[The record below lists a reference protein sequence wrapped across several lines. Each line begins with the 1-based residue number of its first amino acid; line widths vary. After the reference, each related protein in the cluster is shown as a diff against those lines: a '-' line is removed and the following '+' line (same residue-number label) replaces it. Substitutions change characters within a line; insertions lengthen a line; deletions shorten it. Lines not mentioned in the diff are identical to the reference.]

1 MEKDYSNESE
11 HAEDDGNKAEH
22 QGNKQFRVRKKQM
35 YIKLLNQMEFYF
47 SSSNLAKDRFIAKLI
62 SEDPCKYNR
71 DIDMSSLINPLHFTD
86 VPLSTFLRF
95 NKISQILRTYLIPEE
110 KHLHE
115 LTKSVSKSTI
125 LELSEDKTKIQ
136 LKSDVPKKTQEEID
150 ECTIYIEQ
158 IPINSTHDSLKSIF
172 SKYGKVNYVSLPRYK
187 KSRQIKQFCFIEFDD
202 PASIQNVITA
212 FKKIDGVLQ
221 GTSVKPENLLSITT
235 FEKDDHDEE
244 PPAKKARIEI
254 EEPESTEKNEVES
267 KDKSEDESA
276 KKDEN
281 EKAND
286 KEATAADE
294 SATGESPK
302 KKKRKHKRR
311 NTAKNKQVDEH
322 LMSMKVMRKNEWKKL
337 RNTYLNLE
345 RQKAKEI
352 KKILRETYNKR
363 TDSKIQS
370 FAALT
375 AKVSPKIN
383 FYGSPNERSSE
394 TVNEPVA
401 ESMSEIYQSGN
412 LLFTPGCIVNIKFRE
427 PCVDFK
433 DFKKELKQFPSVQ
446 YVDIMEGGSQCFIRV
461 NASQAA
467 HELVSHYSSCEYETE
482 VLKDELEKD
491 YWKKIIDSREKKKK
505 NEDKSKPN
513 TEKRHRRRGRE
524 KLVDKISKATQNQ
537 IIRFTDID
545 DHTE

>member
-1 MEKDYSNESE
+1 MEKEYLNESE
-11 HAEDDGNKAEH
+11 HAEDDGSKTEH

-47 SSSNLAKDRFIAKLI
+47 SCSNLAKDRFIAKLI
-62 SEDPCKYNR
+62 AEDPY
-71 DIDMSSLINPLHFTD
+71 
-86 VPLSTFLRF
+86 VPLSTFLSF

-110 KHLHE
+110 KHIPE
-115 LTKSVSKSTI
+115 LAKSVSKSTI

-136 LKSDVPKKTQEEID
+136 LKADVPKKTQEEID
-150 ECTIYIEQ
+150 ECTVYVEQ
-158 IPINSTHDSLKSIF
+158 IPINSTHDSLKLIF

-202 PASIQNVITA
+202 PASVQNVVTA

-221 GTSVKPENLLSITT
+221 GTSVKPENLLSIAT
-235 FEKDDHDEE
+235 FEKDDHCEE
-244 PPAKKARIEI
+244 PPLKKAKLDSQ
-254 EEPESTEKNEVES
+254 EPENTETNVPEK
-267 KDKSEDESA
+267 EDECDDENV
-276 KKDEN
+276 KKDED
-281 EKAND
+281 EKASD
-286 KEATAADE
+286 KEAATADD
-294 SATGESPK
+294 STTTDSPK

-311 NTAKNKQVDEH
+311 NTAKNKLVDEH

-337 RNTYLNLE
+337 RNAYLNLE

-352 KKILRETYNKR
+352 KKILRESYNKR
-363 TDSKIQS
+363 TDNKSQAYS
-370 FAALT
+370 ALT
-375 AKVSPKIN
+375 TKVSPKIN

-394 TVNEPVA
+394 NVNEPVT
-401 ESMSEIYQSGN
+401 EPKSDLQSGN
-412 LLFTPGCIVNIKFRE
+412 LVFTPGCIVNIKFRE
-427 PCVDFK
+427 PCVEFK
-433 DFKKELKQFPSVQ
+433 EFKKELKQFPSVQ

-467 HELVSHYSSCEYETE
+467 HELVNHYSSCEYETE
-482 VLKDELEKD
+482 ILKDDLEKD

-513 TEKRHRRRGRE
+513 PEKRIRRRGRE

-537 IIRFTDID
+537 IIKFGDFD
-545 DHTE
+545 EHTE

>member
-1 MEKDYSNESE
+1 MEKDYLNESE
-11 HAEDDGNKAEH
+11 NAEDDESKAEH

-62 SEDPCKYNR
+62 SEDPY
-71 DIDMSSLINPLHFTD
+71 
-86 VPLSTFLRF
+86 VPLSTFLKF
-95 NKISQILRTYLIPEE
+95 NKISQILRTYMIPEE

-115 LTKSVSKSTI
+115 ITKSISKSTI

-136 LKSDVPKKTQEEID
+136 LKSDAPKKTQEEID
-150 ECTIYIEQ
+150 ECTVYIEQ
-158 IPINSTHDSLKSIF
+158 IPINSTHDSLKLIF

-202 PASIQNVITA
+202 PANVQNVVTA

-244 PPAKKARIEI
+244 PPSKKAKIESQ
-254 EEPESTEKNEVES
+254 ETESTETDVPEN
-267 KDKSEDESA
+267 KDNSEDI
-276 KKDEN
+276 KKDGD
-281 EKAND
+281 EKTSD
-286 KEATAADE
+286 KEATADE
-294 SATGESPK
+294 DPTTTDSPK

-311 NTAKNKQVDEH
+311 NTAKNKLVDDH
-322 LMSMKVMRKNEWKKL
+322 LMSMKVMKKNEWKKL
-337 RNTYLNLE
+337 RNAYLNLE

-363 TDSKIQS
+363 TDIKNQP

-383 FYGSPNERSSE
+383 FYGSPNERSTE
-394 TVNEPVA
+394 NVNEPVA
-401 ESMSEIYQSGN
+401 ESIEAGN
-412 LLFTPGCIVNIKFRE
+412 LLFDPGCIVNIKFRE

-433 DFKKELKQFPSVQ
+433 EFKKELKQFPSVQ

-467 HELVSHYSSCEYETE
+467 HELVNHYSSCEYETE
-482 VLKDELEKD
+482 VLKDDLEKD
-491 YWKKIIDSREKKKK
+491 YWKKIFDSREKKKK

-513 TEKRHRRRGRE
+513 PEKRHRRRGRE
-524 KLVDKISKATQNQ
+524 KLVEKISKATQNT
-537 IIRFTDID
+537 IIRFGDLD
-545 DHTE
+545 EHTE

>member
-1 MEKDYSNESE
+1 MI
-11 HAEDDGNKAEH
+11 
-22 QGNKQFRVRKKQM
+22 Q
-35 YIKLLNQMEFYF
+35 
-47 SSSNLAKDRFIAKLI
+47 
-62 SEDPCKYNR
+62 
-71 DIDMSSLINPLHFTD
+71 
-86 VPLSTFLRF
+86 
-95 NKISQILRTYLIPEE
+95 EE
-110 KHLHE
+110 KYLHE
-115 LTKSVSKSTI
+115 LTKSVTTSTI

-136 LKSDVPKKTQEEID
+136 LKSDVPKKSQEEID
-150 ECTIYIEQ
+150 ECTVYIEQ
-158 IPINSTHDSLKSIF
+158 IPINSTHDSLKLIF

-202 PASIQNVITA
+202 PASAQNVVTA

-244 PPAKKARIEI
+244 PPKKKAKLDCQ
-254 EEPESTEKNEVES
+254 EPEIIVPENKEEC
-267 KDKSEDESA
+267 D
-276 KKDEN
+276 DEN
-281 EKAND
+281 VNKTSV
-286 KEATAADE
+286 KEAETAED
-294 SATGESPK
+294 ATTTESPK

-311 NTAKNKQVDEH
+311 NTAKNKLVEEH

-337 RNTYLNLE
+337 RNAYLNLE

-363 TDSKIQS
+363 TDSKNQS
-370 FAALT
+370 YSSLT
-375 AKVSPKIN
+375 PKVSPKIN

-394 TVNEPVA
+394 NVNEPVT
-401 ESMSEIYQSGN
+401 ESIFEQSGN
-412 LLFTPGCIVNIKFRE
+412 IFTPGCIVNIKFRE
-427 PCVDFK
+427 PCVEFK
-433 DFKKELKQFPSVQ
+433 EFKKELKQFPSVQ

-491 YWKKIIDSREKKKK
+491 YWKKIFESREKKKK
-505 NEDKSKPN
+505 NDDKSKPN

-524 KLVDKISKATQNQ
+524 KLVEKISKATQNQ
-537 IIRFTDID
+537 IIRFSEID